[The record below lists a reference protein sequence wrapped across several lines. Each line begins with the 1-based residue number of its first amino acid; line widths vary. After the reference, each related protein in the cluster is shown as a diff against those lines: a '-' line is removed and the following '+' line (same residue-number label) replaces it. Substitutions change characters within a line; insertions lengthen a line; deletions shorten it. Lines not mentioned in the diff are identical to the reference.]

1 MSITE
6 VQTEL
11 LLNLPTLIALETN
24 LGSLL
29 SIAAGS
35 ISRDRK
41 GEDQELYW
49 QPACLESQLSL
60 LYAVQTSQ
68 DTFLSAT
75 FVGDHLYLPS

>member
-1 MSITE
+1 MMSITE
-6 VQTEL
+6 VHTEL
-11 LLNLPTLIALETN
+11 LLNPPTLIALETN

-29 SIAAGS
+29 SIAASS

-60 LYAVQTSQ
+60 LYSVQTRAGH
-68 DTFLSAT
+68 FPLC
-75 FVGDHLYLPS
+75 YLCG